1 MRENVDDLIVER
13 TPPVLTITIARGKA
27 NAIDAATS
35 RQMSE
40 LFEEFRD
47 DDAYRV
53 AILTGA
59 GERFFT
65 AGWDLAAAA
74 GGEEF
79 ESDYGAGGF
88 GGFPELPGLTK
99 PVILAVNGMAVGGGF
114 EMVMAAHLVVAAE
127 HAEFFLPETRIGI
140 IPDAGSVRLPRLLP
154 QQLAFE
160 MLVAGRRL
168 SAADA
173 LAHGLVNRV
182 VPGPDLMDSARSL
195 ADEVIASAPLAVA
208 AVLEVIDRTG
218 GMSIDDA
225 YATMRSGDL
234 EAYERMLTSEDS
246 QEGPRAFTEKRD
258 PEWRGR

>member
-1 MRENVDDLIVER
+1 MNEIVDDLIVER

-27 NAIDAATS
+27 NAIDATTS
-35 RQMSE
+35 RRMSE
-40 LFEEFRD
+40 VFEEFRD
-47 DDAYRV
+47 DDTYRV

-59 GERFFT
+59 GDRFFT
-65 AGWDLAAAA
+65 AGWDLGAAA

-99 PVILAVNGMAVGGGF
+99 PVIVAVNGMAVGGGF

-154 QQLAFE
+154 PQLAFE
-160 MLVAGRRL
+160 VLVAGRRL
-168 SAADA
+168 SATEA
-173 LAHGLVNRV
+173 LAHGLINRV
-182 VPGPDLMDSARSL
+182 VSGPELMTSARRL

-208 AVLEVIDRTG
+208 AVLEVVHRTG

-258 PEWRGR
+258 PRWRGQ